1 MNNITYGFATA
12 GDLAAIRALLV
23 DCGLPS
29 EDLEQ
34 VAGHCIAAKLGS
46 EVVGSVALEPYG
58 RSGLLRSLAV
68 APAWRGRSLGRTL
81 YSRMAAHARLL
92 GLEELYL
99 LTTDAERYFAGLGFR
114 RIERSEA
121 PAEIQTTSQFR
132 SLCPASA
139 ACMRREIGSFG
150 LTASRETV

>member
-1 MNNITYGFATA
+1 MNDIAYGFAAA
-12 GDLAAIRALLV
+12 GDLVAIRALLA
-23 DCGLPS
+23 DCGLPG

-68 APAWRGRSLGRTL
+68 APAWRGRSLGCTL
-81 YSRMAAHARLL
+81 YSKMVVHARLL
-92 GLEELYL
+92 GVEELYL

-114 RIERSEA
+114 RIERGEA
-121 PAEIQTTSQFR
+121 PGEIQATSQFR
-132 SLCPASA
+132 SLCPKSA
-139 ACMRREIGSFG
+139 VCMRREIGSFG
-150 LTASRETV
+150 LTASHETV